1 VYPLVPCKLLAVVA
15 DGPDNLS
22 IDTRYS
28 SCVRVGFGGGGGV
41 SSTVP
46 RCMASTHLESDR
58 TDGTRLASNL
68 SAEGSTN
75 VACCRPVTVFAAA
88 LATPGW
94 SLACPLPCFLR
105 LSDRTLADYA
115 LQLECMVVGSSRGT
129 YRISSGCPSAAV
141 RRAISGL
148 SSQLPGFLRPATDC
162 LCAPAS
168 ALSRWRE
175 SGSIWSIRGALQRV
189 ALPRPL

>member
-1 VYPLVPCKLLAVVA
+1 VYPRVPCKLLAVVA
-15 DGPDNLS
+15 NGPDNLS
-22 IDTRYS
+22 IDARYA
-28 SCVRVGFGGGGGV
+28 SCALVGFGGGGV

-94 SLACPLPCFLR
+94 SLACPLPCFLQ
-105 LSDRTLADYA
+105 LSDQTLADYA
-115 LQLECMVVGSSRGT
+115 LQLEFL
-129 YRISSGCPSAAV
+129 AV
-141 RRAISGL
+141 C
-148 SSQLPGFLRPATDC
+148 QNV
-162 LCAPAS
+162 
-168 ALSRWRE
+168 W
-175 SGSIWSIRGALQRV
+175 
-189 ALPRPL
+189 

>member
-1 VYPLVPCKLLAVVA
+1 VYPCVPCKLLAVVA
-15 DGPDNLS
+15 NGPDNLS
-22 IDTRYS
+22 IDARYS
-28 SCVRVGFGGGGGV
+28 SCARVGFGGGGV

-46 RCMASTHLESDR
+46 THLESDR